1 VKAASLLFLL
11 LCAPLG
17 SCRTHVQ
24 RSEADTVALE
34 AAMSHA
40 ARAWELVQDG
50 RVVGVVVEFEENAG
64 ERHFFSVR
72 NPDQQ
77 ELGMVDEHGRA
88 WRFVPHSDEPEWLGT
103 GTVLEGA
110 RRVLQLDPEAAAFE
124 VGLETLAREAS
135 LSKGS

>member
-1 VKAASLLFLL
+1 
-11 LCAPLG
+11 
-17 SCRTHVQ
+17 
-24 RSEADTVALE
+24 
-34 AAMSHA
+34 MSHA